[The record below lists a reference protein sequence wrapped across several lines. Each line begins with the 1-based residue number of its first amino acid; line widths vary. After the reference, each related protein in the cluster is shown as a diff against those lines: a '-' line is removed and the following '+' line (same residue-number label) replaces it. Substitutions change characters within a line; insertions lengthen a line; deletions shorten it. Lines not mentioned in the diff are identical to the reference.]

1 MSRYVFI
8 VAMGLALLMLSA
20 QSQAQG
26 PALEFSAEAVQMAPD
41 QQIRTARMYVG
52 HERVRKEY
60 IENGQQVAEIIDWG
74 RGRVILLMP
83 EQQTYMDSNTAEQAQ
98 VLPRRAGEDTNPC
111 LNMPSLQCRY
121 LGQETL
127 SGRRVDK
134 WEMLAQHDGITE
146 RSLHWIDPQ
155 RQMPLQQIL
164 PDGRLTELTLIGQQ
178 TLNGRQVEH
187 WEQSTSLPDGV
198 VQRVSQWYDPQLQ
211 IAIREELPGGYF
223 RELRNIVVAKQPA
236 QLFEVPAGY
245 QRLERP
251 ARTLSGASEN
261 TSTVPAPR

>member
-1 MSRYVFI
+1 MSRYVFT
-8 VAMGLALLMLSA
+8 VGMGMALLLFAA
-20 QSQAQG
+20 QPQAQG

-41 QQIRTARMYVG
+41 KQLRTARMYVG

-60 IENGQQVAEIIDWG
+60 SENGQQVAEIIDWG

-83 EQQTYMDSNTAEQAQ
+83 EQKTYMESGTTEQTRI
-98 VLPRRAGEDTNPC
+98 LPRRAGEDTNPC
-111 LNMPSLQCRY
+111 LDMPSLQCRY

-134 WEMLAQHDGITE
+134 WEMLAQRDGITE

-155 RQMPLQQIL
+155 RQMSLRQIL
-164 PDGRLTELTLIGQQ
+164 PDGRLTELTLVGQQ
-178 TLNGRQVEH
+178 ILNGRQVEH
-187 WEQSTSLPDGV
+187 WEQSSSLPDGE

-223 RELRNIVVAKQPA
+223 RELRNIVVAIQPT

-245 QRLERP
+245 QRLENP
-251 ARTLSGASEN
+251 ARTLSGASDN
-261 TSTVPAPR
+261 ASTVPAPR